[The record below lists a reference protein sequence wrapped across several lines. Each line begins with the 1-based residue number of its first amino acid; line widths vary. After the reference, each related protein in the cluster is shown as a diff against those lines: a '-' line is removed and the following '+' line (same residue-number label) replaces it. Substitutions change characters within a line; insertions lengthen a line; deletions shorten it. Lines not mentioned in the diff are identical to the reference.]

1 MFFFGRENI
10 NDLVA
15 QCRGTEGAVLL
26 DVREVDEFRAGHIPG
41 AVNVPL
47 SAINSIDIPKD
58 RPLYVYCL
66 RGSRSKSA
74 VGALRQMGYT
84 DARSI
89 GGILSYK
96 GPLER

>member
-1 MFFFGRENI
+1 MFFFSRENI

-15 QCRGTEGAVLL
+15 ECFGTEGAVLL
-26 DVREVDEFRAGHIPG
+26 DVREADEFRAGHIPG

-47 SAINSIDIPKD
+47 SSIAGIDIPRD

-74 VGALRQMGYT
+74 VGALRKMGYV
-84 DARSI
+84 DAKSI

-96 GPLER
+96 GQLER